1 MAIGCTTLDQTI
13 EVIVRLAISIAF
25 NSHVNT
31 TNDQKQQWNSHA
43 NARQNCK
50 NHWYVLWR
58 CISIAQNKCPENEK
72 NHALNDIPTEWIEMF
87 TMWCSLISSR
97 IHRLFVQT
105 RY

>member
-1 MAIGCTTLDQTI
+1 MRNKRFTKIKLTKSMAIGCTTLDQTI

-50 NHWYVLWR
+50 NH
-58 CISIAQNKCPENEK
+58 
-72 NHALNDIPTEWIEMF
+72 
-87 TMWCSLISSR
+87 
-97 IHRLFVQT
+97 
-105 RY
+105 